1 MATMFHNIVNALV
14 YSDDLMFVLF
24 SFIYLFIYLFISSF
38 FWVCVHQSQCLD
50 NQQLNTSMIQR
61 KTHKN
66 AILNK

>member
-14 YSDDLMFVLF
+14 YSDDLIFVLF
-24 SFIYLFIYLFISSF
+24 SFIYLSIYFFLLFF
-38 FWVCVHQSQCLD
+38 GVCVHQSQCLD

-66 AILNK
+66 ATLNK